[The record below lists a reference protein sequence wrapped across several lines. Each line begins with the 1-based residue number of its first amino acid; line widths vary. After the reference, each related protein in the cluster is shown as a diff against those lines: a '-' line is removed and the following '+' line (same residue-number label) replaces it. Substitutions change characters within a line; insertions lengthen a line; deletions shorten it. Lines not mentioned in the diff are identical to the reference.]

1 VSDPVGAICVP
12 QPSQSVSWVK
22 ELIKQRPLKRDE
34 AEAASSEYV
43 FGARESFEYFRC
55 LMRPGMITSWWTK
68 EIAQAMQQFYE
79 DLIAGKRPMLAI
91 GSPPQHGKSWAAT
104 DLIAWIA
111 GKNPDLKAIYA
122 SYSDELGTRT
132 NVDLQ
137 RMMQAPQYKLFF
149 PGTRVGVNGWQCNTS
164 LIEYAGRF
172 GSFRNTTTMGSINGM
187 ELHLGVIDDPVKG
200 RAEASSKTTR
210 ERLWNWFTDDW
221 GSRFAANAGMV
232 VVMTRWH
239 VDDVLGRFIERSG
252 DRVRVLDYPAIAEQ
266 DEPHR
271 KIGEALFPEL
281 KPLSFLEERK
291 KLLTIASWESLYQQ
305 HPIVVGGGIL
315 PIEKLLM
322 IPNWDR
328 SMVAKS
334 VRYWDKA
341 GTQDG
346 GAHTAGVLL
355 HKLHDGR
362 FVIEHVVRG
371 QWGALDREQQIKQ
384 WAEQDTRMLRDGD
397 YEIGVEQEPGSGG
410 KESAEASLRMLS
422 GYRCY
427 ADKVT
432 GSKEI
437 RAEPFAAQVQGGNV
451 YLLAVEGAVGMVKQN
466 QPSRYVSQHRVS
478 TCNLCPFSGHFSR
491 DFFFD

>member
-1 VSDPVGAICVP
+1 MDLIEAGAKPNVDFLKSIVDTDPNTKDMDAYA
-12 QPSQSVSWVK
+12 QSY
-22 ELIKQRPLKRDE
+22 LIK
-34 AEAASSEYV
+34 
-43 FGARESFEYFRC
+43 ARESFEYFRC
-55 LMRPGMITSWWTK
+55 MLRPGMITSWWTE
-68 EIAQAMQQFYE
+68 EIARAMQQFYE
-79 DLIAGKRPMLAI
+79 DLMAGKRPMLAI

-104 DLIAWIA
+104 DLIAWVA

-137 RMMQAPQYKLFF
+137 RMMQTPQYKQIF
-149 PGTRVGVNGWQCNTS
+149 PETRVGVTGWQMNTS

-239 VDDVLGRFIERSG
+239 VDDVLGRFIERSK
-252 DRVRVLDYPAIAEQ
+252 DRVRVLDFPAIAEH
-266 DEPHR
+266 DEEHR
-271 KIGEALFPEL
+271 SKGEALFPEL

-315 PIEKLLM
+315 PIEKLTT
-322 IPNWDR
+322 IPHWDTKN
-328 SMVAKS
+328 MVAKS

-341 GTQDG
+341 GTEDG
-346 GAHTAGVLL
+346 AAHTAGVLM

-371 QWGALDREQQIKQ
+371 QWGALERELQIKQ
-384 WAEQDTRMLRDGD
+384 WAQRDKAQLRAGS

-410 KESAEASLRMLS
+410 KESAEATLRMLS
-422 GYRCY
+422 GHRCY

-432 GSKEI
+432 GSKEV
-437 RAEPFAAQVQGGNV
+437 RCEPFAAQVQGGNV
-451 YLLAVEGAVGMVKQN
+451 YLMPGEWNHDFLDECESFPNGRFKDQVDAAAGAFARLTSKPV
-466 QPSRYVSQHRVS
+466 Y
-478 TCNLCPFSGHFSR
+478 NLDAMG
-491 DFFFD
+491 